1 MNETTAVQSVVECN
15 KLHIVKYF
23 TWVFPC
29 SMFLLHYLYLI
40 TLVTSY
46 FADYMQHQNNCS

>member
-23 TWVFPC
+23 TWVFPF
-29 SMFLLHYLYLI
+29 SMFLLHYLYL

-46 FADYMQHQNNCS
+46 FADYKQHQNNYS